1 MIIYS
6 KCYQR
11 DELYNY
17 YKIDTDQ
24 NPILVEVVSFLNVL
38 PHVRV
43 DVYSRDTSSGC
54 IEIDALLNHYPRI
67 EKGEYEEAFRKAT
80 ETDFEILG

>member
-1 MIIYS
+1 MIIYA

-17 YKIDTDQ
+17 YKIDPGQ
-24 NPILVEVVSFLNVL
+24 NPILVEVVSFLNAL
-38 PHVRV
+38 PYVRV
-43 DVYSRDTSSGC
+43 DTYSRETSSGR

-67 EKGEYEEAFRKAT
+67 ENGEYEGAFRKAT
-80 ETDFEILG
+80 KTDFEILG